1 MQVSRATVGNLA
13 SRGERADTSLRMR
26 VTRRDCLTAFA
37 LLGAAC
43 SRAGQPRKR
52 RLSIAAG
59 LTGGVYYV
67 YGGGIAKVVSET
79 LPDVEVT
86 AEATSGSID
95 NLKFVGSGKAD
106 IGFTMAD
113 TLDDAVKGQGA
124 FRENGPGK
132 LRTLAAL
139 IDNFTHV
146 ATFAGSGLRGLADL
160 KGRVVSVGAPGSGTE
175 TIALRI
181 LEAAGIDPAAG
192 IRRQGL
198 GVNASVDA
206 LKDGKLDAF
215 FWSSGVPAGSILD
228 LAATPGQRLALLPN
242 DSVLPEL
249 QRRFAGLYS
258 LGSIPR
264 ETYPGLDADVP
275 VVTVKS
281 LLAVSESMDEEL
293 AYRLT
298 RTLFEKQKALEAIHP
313 EARHLGLEAATQGS
327 TAPFHAGAI
336 RYYKERGAWR
346 S

>member
-1 MQVSRATVGNLA
+1 MQTSRAISGNLA
-13 SRGERADTSLRMR
+13 SGRERADTSLRMG
-26 VTRRDCLTAFA
+26 VTRRDCLTALA
-37 LLGAAC
+37 LLGPAC
-43 SRAGQPRKR
+43 SRAGHTRKR

-67 YGGGIAKVVSET
+67 YGGGIAKVESEA
-79 LPDVEVT
+79 LPDVELT

-95 NLKFVGSGKAD
+95 NLKFVTSGRAD

-124 FRENGPGK
+124 FREGGP
-132 LRTLAAL
+132 LRLRSLAAL
-139 IDNFTHV
+139 IDNYTHV
-146 ATFAGSGLRGLADL
+146 ATFAKSGLRSLADL
-160 KGRVVSVGAPGSGTE
+160 RGRVVSVGAPGSGTE

-181 LEAAGIDPAAG
+181 LEAAGIDPASG

-228 LAATPGQRLALLPN
+228 LAATPGQKLMLIPS

-249 QRRFAGLYS
+249 QRRFPGLYEN
-258 LGSIPR
+258 GKVAR
-264 ETYPGLDADVP
+264 DAYPGLDADVP

-281 LLAVSESMDEEL
+281 LLAVGESMDEEL

-298 RTLFEKQKALEAIHP
+298 RTLFEKQEALAAIHP
-313 EARHLGLEAATQGS
+313 EARHLSLDAATRGS

-336 RYYKERGAWR
+336 RYYRERGAWR